1 MKPPNLCLALFLLA
15 STGEASAGRH
25 TAAPVQAGPTDA
37 PVSKGLQTDAVSSLR
52 ARVDRRF
59 AEFVEGFSA
68 NVENE
73 EGSDNPLPEIREQ
86 WRSEAA
92 RCNTDSC
99 RETVLRD
106 QLRRLDFALGYSR
119 RRIPGVPWSSGI
131 FRAVSGEGVAGDIS
145 LFPLGDGRILAR
157 IVTFAPGDMRWIC
170 DLGAYGTVDADGT
183 VRMRVLGSQA
193 RFLLHNLSA
202 DRIRLAPVN
211 EGDDPLEICR
221 VGPIFAEFRAGSRG
235 D

>member
-25 TAAPVQAGPTDA
+25 AAAPVQAGPTDA
-37 PVSKGLQTDAVSSLR
+37 SISKGLQTDAVSILR
-52 ARVDRRF
+52 ARVDGRF
-59 AEFVEGFSA
+59 AELAEQSSA
-68 NVENE
+68 DFQDPD
-73 EGSDNPLPEIREQ
+73 GTDNPLPEIREH
-86 WRSEAA
+86 WRAAEA

-131 FRAVSGEGVAGDIS
+131 FRAVGGEGVAGDIS
-145 LFPLGDGRILAR
+145 LFPLGDGRILVS

-170 DLGAYGTVDADGT
+170 DLGAYGTLDADGT

-193 RFLLHNLSA
+193 QFVLRTLSA

-211 EGDDPLEICR
+211 ESDDPLEICR